1 MAEKSFISV
10 TEFAKLQ
17 TATAKTTKLAP
28 ADMSALNKVIRTQ
41 RFLKGT
47 SWSVSENVYFVSSQI
62 DGKEVVY
69 PVLEIR
75 NQVSQR
81 TQQVS
86 LRSFVWFL
94 KYDNYT
100 PEGELMTALS
110 ECQTLGDIAELLGG
124 KSFVVSDL
132 MQMPRMKFV
141 ENGYVEEEG
150 KTSFNPIFD
159 WIK

>member
-17 TATAKTTKLAP
+17 RTSKIVEISTDK
-28 ADMSALNKVIRTQ
+28 MSDLNKPIRTQ
-41 RFLKGT
+41 HFIKGT
-47 SWSVSENVYFVSSQI
+47 QWNVSTDVYFVSSEI

-75 NQVSQR
+75 NQVTQR

-100 PEGELMTALS
+100 PEGELMSALF
-110 ECQTLGDIAELLGG
+110 ECNTLGEVAELLGG

>member
-10 TEFAKLQ
+10 AEFAKLQ
-17 TATAKTTKLAP
+17 RTSKIVEISTDK
-28 ADMSALNKVIRTQ
+28 MSDLNKPIRTQ
-41 RFLKGT
+41 HFIKGT
-47 SWSVSENVYFVSSQI
+47 QWSVSTNVFFVSAEI

-69 PVLEIR
+69 PTLEIR
-75 NQVSQR
+75 NQVTQR

-100 PEGELMTALS
+100 PEGELMSALF
-110 ECQTLGDIAELLGG
+110 ECNTLGEVAELLGG

-132 MQMPRMKFV
+132 M
-141 ENGYVEEEG
+141 
-150 KTSFNPIFD
+150 
-159 WIK
+159 

>member
-17 TATAKTTKLAP
+17 RTAKIVEISTDK
-28 ADMSALNKVIRTQ
+28 MSDLNKPIRTQ
-41 RFLKGT
+41 QFIKGT
-47 SWSVSENVYFVSSQI
+47 QWSVSTNVFFVSSEI

-75 NQVSQR
+75 NQVTQR

-100 PEGELMTALS
+100 PEGELMSALF
-110 ECQTLGDIAELLGG
+110 ECNTLGEVAELLGG
-124 KSFVVSDL
+124 KSFVVRDL

-141 ENGYVEEEG
+141 DNGYVEEEG
-150 KTSFNPIFD
+150 KTSFNPIFE